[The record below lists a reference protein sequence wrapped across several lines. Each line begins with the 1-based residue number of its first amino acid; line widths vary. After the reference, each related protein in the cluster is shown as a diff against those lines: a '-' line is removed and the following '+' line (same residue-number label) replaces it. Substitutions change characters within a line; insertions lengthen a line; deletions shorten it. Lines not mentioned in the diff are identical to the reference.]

1 MAGNVVQAVS
11 TKRAK
16 ERNGRD
22 YNDHVMEVD
31 TAQVDRTSPPR
42 IGLQIDQ
49 KFHNNSR
56 SFQNVPKSP
65 TILEVPEDSSP
76 SSFNFLRDSEDQD
89 KNLEENP
96 NERTNLIS
104 SGRRKNYRGYDSDP
118 RNQSSD
124 ADNPKDKSEDDEKS
138 CLRKYFLSRFGFL
151 TKFKLRQQI
160 VFFLIMTTTLSS
172 SFAVCLFP
180 PFFPKLAEM
189 KGCTA
194 THYGMIIGTNCL
206 VAFLVTPHIGNS
218 LNQLGVKFALFIG
231 LISSGVCCG
240 LSGGL
245 AFFEAGLG
253 FMIVSTIIRAFHAT
267 ANACIITSTFT
278 YNASE
283 FPESVAKIF
292 ALSRTAMNLAQLGGP
307 MLGGALYDWGGFHTP
322 FMVMGCI
329 QIGIAFFA
337 LCLMPEPELIETES
351 EETERQQKK
360 KGKVSVLKMLKIPTI
375 WFSFSAFIIATMCNG
390 FLSINLE
397 PQVLRRFHM
406 NQFNVG
412 VIFGLK
418 DGANSFGS
426 PIWGWICDKWKWS
439 VKTVLIVSAGL
450 VAMSFLILGGGIFL
464 GLNIPVTLSA
474 VVVGLCLNGLGI
486 GGQQVAGVVDALHE
500 AVGAGYP
507 DEPSTHGLVAG
518 LWSSLSGF
526 GRFTSRAGSG
536 ILVDYIGE
544 ITGFGGFNSVAFMA
558 TSLQIA
564 IGSLTAV
571 YISLASLIW
580 CGQKSRKFLES
591 IIRRFNEDS
600 MLDEVFDDNSSDN
613 SEPSTNSSASVDIA
627 TPNDRLADQRI
638 AFSMP
643 PKSWYYDEETSLQP
657 HSYRSWH
664 SELCD
669 SQSEPRPRRRWKLST
684 PDCETGK

>member
-1 MAGNVVQAVS
+1 MEIDP
-11 TKRAK
+11 
-16 ERNGRD
+16 ERNP
-22 YNDHVMEVD
+22 
-31 TAQVDRTSPPR
+31 SLR

-49 KFHNNSR
+49 KFHNSSR

-65 TILEVPEDSSP
+65 TILELPEDSSP
-76 SSFNFLRDSEDQD
+76 NSFTYSRDSGDQES
-89 KNLEENP
+89 NSENEP
-96 NERTNLIS
+96 DERTNLLS
-104 SGRRKNYRGYDSDP
+104 SGRRKNYQGYDSDP
-118 RNQSSD
+118 RNLGSD
-124 ADNPKDKSEDDEKS
+124 ADNPNDKSEDAESPEKKS
-138 CLRKYFLSRFGFL
+138 FWRTYFYSRFAFL

-160 VFFLIMTTTLSS
+160 VFLLIMVTTLSS
-172 SFAVCLFP
+172 LFAGCLFP

-206 VAFLVTPHIGNS
+206 IAFLVTPHIGNS
-218 LNQLGVKFALFIG
+218 LNTVGVKFALFIG
-231 LISSGVCCG
+231 LVSSGVCCG

-245 AFFEAGLG
+245 AFFEPGLG
-253 FMIVSTIIRAFHAT
+253 FMIVATIIRAFHAT

-307 MLGGALYDWGGFHTP
+307 MLGGSLYDWGGFHTP
-322 FMVMGCI
+322 FMVMGGV
-329 QIGIAFFA
+329 QIGIAVLA
-337 LCLMPEPELIETES
+337 LVLMPEPELIETDS
-351 EETERQQKK
+351 EETEPQQKK

-412 VIFGLK
+412 VIYGLK

-439 VKTVLIVSAGL
+439 VKTVLIVGSGL

-464 GLNIPVTLSA
+464 GLNIEVTLSA

-486 GGQQVAGVVDALHE
+486 GAQQVAGVVDALHE

-558 TSLQIA
+558 SSLQIA
-564 IGSLTAV
+564 IGSLTMI

-580 CGQKSRKFLES
+580 CGQKSRKCLES
-591 IIRRFNEDS
+591 IIRRFNEQS
-600 MLDEVFDDNSSDN
+600 LLCEVFDDDAS
-613 SEPSTNSSASVDIA
+613 SEPSNNSSASIDIA
-627 TPNDRLADQRI
+627 SPNDRLAEQRI
-638 AFSMP
+638 AYSMP
-643 PKSWYYDEETSLQP
+643 PKSWFYDEETSSKP
-657 HSYRSWH
+657 HSYRSWQH
-664 SELCD
+664 TPT
-669 SQSEPRPRRRWKLST
+669 PRHRRRWRLSS
-684 PDCETGK
+684 PDCETGHTHEETGK